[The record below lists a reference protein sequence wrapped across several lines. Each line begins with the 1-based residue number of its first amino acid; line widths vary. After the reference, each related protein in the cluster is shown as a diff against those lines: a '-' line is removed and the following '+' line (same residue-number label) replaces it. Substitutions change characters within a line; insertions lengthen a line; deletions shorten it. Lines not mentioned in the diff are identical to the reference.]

1 MIDHNSS
8 QNDIYD
14 NLLSL
19 DASKEAIINQSQVI
33 KKIANSGESVI
44 IGRCADYILKENE
57 NLIKIFIYAPMDYKI
72 KNIIKNYG
80 DNKKEAQEHILK
92 SDKARATYYGVI
104 ANQVWGDKDNY
115 DLCLNAKIGNENLV
129 KFICDYIKTSN
140 LK

>member
-1 MIDHNSS
+1 MIDHNSF

-72 KNIIKNYG
+72 KNIMKNYG
-80 DNKKEAQEHILK
+80 DNEKEAQEHILK
-92 SDKARATYYGVI
+92 SDKARAT
-104 ANQVWGDKDNY
+104 
-115 DLCLNAKIGNENLV
+115 
-129 KFICDYIKTSN
+129 
-140 LK
+140 